1 MEITLRQG
9 NDDEIVYKLLKS
21 IEKSPKTNQ
30 RKLAN
35 ELGISLG
42 SVNYFL
48 NAIINKG
55 LVSVSET
62 TTNKRRACLYHLTP
76 AGLTERAAVTMRYL
90 QSLLQLQKSMNLEIE
105 TLREES
111 NKISAAIQRGLSSL
125 YA

>member
-1 MEITLRQG
+1 MEIMARQA

-48 NAIINKG
+48 NDIIDKG

>member
-1 MEITLRQG
+1 MEIMTHQS

-21 IEKSPKTNQ
+21 IEKCPKTNQ

-42 SVNYFL
+42 SVNFFL
-48 NAIINKG
+48 NDIIDKG
-55 LVSVSET
+55 LVTVTET
-62 TTNKRRACLYHLTP
+62 TTNKRSACLYHLTP

>member
-1 MEITLRQG
+1 MELTTRPVG
-9 NDDEIVYKLLKS
+9 GDEVLYKLLKS

-30 RKLAN
+30 RKLAD
-35 ELGISLG
+35 ELGVSLG
-42 SVNYFL
+42 HMNYLL
-48 NAIINKG
+48 NDIVDKG
-55 LVSVSET
+55 WVEVSES

>member
-1 MEITLRQG
+1 MEMMTRPVA
-9 NDDEIVYKLLKS
+9 NDEVLYKLLKS

-30 RKLAN
+30 RKLAD
-35 ELGISLG
+35 ELGVSLG
-42 SVNYFL
+42 HMNYLL
-48 NAIINKG
+48 NDIVSKG
-55 LVSVSET
+55 WVEVSES

-90 QSLLQLQKSMNLEIE
+90 QSLLQLQKSMDMEIKV
-105 TLREES
+105 LREES

>member
-1 MEITLRQG
+1 MEIMARQA

-48 NAIINKG
+48 NDIIDKG

-125 YA
+125 YT

>member
-1 MEITLRQG
+1 MEIMSRQA

-48 NAIINKG
+48 NDIIDKG

>member
-1 MEITLRQG
+1 METTSRAIV
-9 NDDEIVYKLLKS
+9 NDEVLYKLLKT

-30 RKLAN
+30 RKLADA
-35 ELGISLG
+35 LGVSLG
-42 SVNYFL
+42 HMNYIL
-48 NAIINKG
+48 NDIVSKG
-55 LVSVSET
+55 WVEVSES

-90 QSLLQLQKSMNLEIE
+90 QSLLQLQKSMDMEIQV
-105 TLREES
+105 LREES

>member
-1 MEITLRQG
+1 MEIMTRQG
-9 NDDEIVYKLLKS
+9 SDDEIVYKLLKS
-21 IEKSPKTNQ
+21 IEKCPKTNQ
-30 RKLAN
+30 RKLAS

-48 NAIINKG
+48 NDIIDKG
-55 LVSVSET
+55 FVSVSET

-90 QSLLQLQKSMNLEIE
+90 QSLLHLQKSMNLEIE
-105 TLREES
+105 TLRDES

>member
-1 MEITLRQG
+1 MT
-9 NDDEIVYKLLKS
+9 DEVIYKLLKN

-30 RKLAN
+30 RKLAG
-35 ELGISLG
+35 ELGVSLG
-42 SVNYFL
+42 HINLLL
-48 NAIINKG
+48 NEIIEKG
-55 LVSVSET
+55 WVEVSES

-76 AGLTERAAVTMRYL
+76 AGLTERAAVTTRYL
-90 QSLLQLQKSMNLEIE
+90 QTLLELQKSMDLEIK

>member
-1 MEITLRQG
+1 MEIMARQA

-48 NAIINKG
+48 NDIIDKG

-90 QSLLQLQKSMNLEIE
+90 QFLLQLQKSMNLEIE

>member
-1 MEITLRQG
+1 MEIMTRQA

-21 IEKSPKTNQ
+21 IEKCPKTNQ
-30 RKLAN
+30 RKLAS

-48 NAIINKG
+48 NDIIDKG
-55 LVSVSET
+55 FVSVSET

-105 TLREES
+105 TLRDES

>member
-1 MEITLRQG
+1 MEIMARQA

-42 SVNYFL
+42 SVNFFL
-48 NAIINKG
+48 NDIIDKG

>member
-1 MEITLRQG
+1 MEIMTRQG
-9 NDDEIVYKLLKS
+9 SDDEIVYKLLKS
-21 IEKSPKTNQ
+21 IEKCPKTNQ
-30 RKLAN
+30 RKLAS
-35 ELGISLG
+35 EVGISLG

-48 NAIINKG
+48 NDIIDKG
-55 LVSVSET
+55 FVSVSET

-105 TLREES
+105 TLRDES

>member
-1 MEITLRQG
+1 MEMNLRQG

>member
-1 MEITLRQG
+1 MEMNIRQG

-21 IEKSPKTNQ
+21 IEKCPKTNQ

-48 NAIINKG
+48 NEIIDKG
-55 LVSVSET
+55 LVAVSET

-76 AGLTERAAVTMRYL
+76 AGLIERAAVTMRYL
-90 QSLLQLQKSMNLEIE
+90 QSLLKLQKSMNLEIE
-105 TLREES
+105 TLKMES
-111 NKISAAIQRGLSSL
+111 SKISSTIQAGLSSL